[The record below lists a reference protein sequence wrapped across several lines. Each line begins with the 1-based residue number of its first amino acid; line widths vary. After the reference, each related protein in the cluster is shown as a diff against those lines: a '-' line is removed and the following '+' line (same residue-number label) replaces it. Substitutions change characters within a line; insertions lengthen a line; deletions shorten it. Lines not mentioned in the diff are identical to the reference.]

1 MMKNKVL
8 LGFLALVLVAVPLF
22 GACKAAPAAPTKPIE
37 LSLAGFTPATS
48 VAGQVA
54 EAWAKGIE
62 EATGGRVVITR
73 YWGGTL
79 LKGKNMY
86 EGVIEGIADTGYC
99 VFGYTPGRF
108 PLWEAMSLAIGFTNT
123 RVSNR
128 VQWEVYQKFKPKELA
143 DTKVC
148 SLFTCSPSSIWSK
161 VPIRTLEDFQGV
173 EIRATGHVAR
183 MVKALG
189 GTPVGA
195 PQPEVY
201 EMLAKGIVDGTWSS
215 VDVIK
220 SYKQADVTD
229 YLTLNGLYV
238 SPFYLVM
245 NLDTWNSLPADIQ
258 KIIDD
263 FAEEHMEIAAKLW
276 DEKHEEGLQ
285 YAKDQGL
292 ETITLSPAELA
303 RWKEAVKPVL
313 DDYVARMEAAGLP
326 GREFLDEL
334 IRLNEKYSK

>member
-1 MMKNKVL
+1 MKNKVL
-8 LGFLALVLVAVPLF
+8 LVFLALVLVAVPLF
-22 GACKAAPAAPTKPIE
+22 SACKAAPAPPTKPIE

-48 VAGQVA
+48 TAGQVA

-62 EATGGRVVITR
+62 EATGGRVIITR

-79 LKGKNMY
+79 LKGKNMH
-86 EGVIEGIADTGYC
+86 EGVIKGIADIGYC

-108 PLWEAMSLAIGFTNT
+108 PLWQAMSLPVGFPDTT
-123 RVSNR
+123 VANR

-148 SLFTCSPSSIWSK
+148 SLYTCSPCSIWSK

-173 EIRATGHVAR
+173 ELRATGFCAK
-183 MVKALG
+183 MVEALG
-189 GTPVGA
+189 GVPVGA

-215 VDVIK
+215 LDVIK

-229 YLTLNGLYV
+229 YVILNGLYV
-238 SPFYLVM
+238 SQFYIVM

-263 FAEEHMEIAAKLW
+263 FAEEHVEMAGEFW
-276 DEKHEEGLQ
+276 EQKHKEGLQ

-292 ETITLSPAELA
+292 EIITLSPAELA
-303 RWKEAVKPVL
+303 RWKEAVKPML
-313 DDYVARMEAAGLP
+313 DDYVKRMETEGLP
-326 GREFLDEL
+326 GREFLDEI